1 MSSSTDPTSAAYAQA
16 VKELGLKSNIAK
28 ALEIP
33 DRELTVEVPFRRDNG
48 EVESV
53 IGFRVQHNNTRGPF
67 KGGIRY
73 HEHVDIDE
81 VRSLATLMT
90 WKTSLLDI
98 PYGGGKGGIGVDPRK
113 YSKTELER
121 MSRRFFRAIDPIIG
135 VNVDIPAPDVNTNA
149 QVMSWFMDEYSQLH
163 GYSPAIVTGKPL
175 ELGGSAGRE
184 AATGKGTAVITKE
197 TAQNWNIDL
206 KNSRVVIQGF
216 GNVGSYAAKFLHEY
230 GCKIIAVSDVTG
242 GLYDPDGLDIDSL
255 FEYNYANKTINGF
268 DQGKELTND
277 ELLAEK
283 LRRIANHGAL
293 GKHDHE
299 IGGMNSRLDG
309 IQAAVLSVKLKYID
323 KWNSS
328 RYKNSEK
335 YNRALHGI
343 EDIFLP
349 KIHPRSKHIFHVYT
363 LRTNVRDP
371 LRDYLSNKGIDT
383 GVHYPVALPYL
394 PPFRE
399 LNYTPK
405 QLPVASIYQDKIL
418 SLPMYPELSG
428 TQINRI
434 CTAIKDFYKNFEK

>member
-1 MSSSTDPTSAAYAQA
+1 MSSSTDPTSASYAQA
-16 VKELGLKSNIAK
+16 VKELGLKNNIAK

-184 AATGKGTAVITKE
+184 AATGKGTAVITRE
-197 TAQNWNIDL
+197 TSQKWNIEL
-206 KNSRVVIQGF
+206 KNSKVVIQGF

-230 GCKIIAVSDVTG
+230 GCKVIAVSDVTG
-242 GLYDPDGLDIDSL
+242 GLHDPEGLDIDSL
-255 FEYNYANKTINGF
+255 FEYNYTNKTIDGF
-268 DQGKELTND
+268 DQGQKITND
-277 ELLAEK
+277 ELLALECDFLIPAALGSAINEK
-283 LRRIANHGAL
+283 NVDSLNCKVIVEAANGPVTGSAANKLWDKKIAIIPDILTNAGGVTVSYFEWVQNLQQFRWTEDDVNQKLEDKMVNAFNEVYDVKKNKQVPMRIASFMVA
-293 GKHDHE
+293 
-299 IGGMNSRLDG
+299 
-309 IQAAVLSVKLKYID
+309 ID
-323 KWNSS
+323 RVNTA
-328 RYKNSEK
+328 
-335 YNRALHGI
+335 YN
-343 EDIFLP
+343 
-349 KIHPRSKHIFHVYT
+349 
-363 LRTNVRDP
+363 LRE
-371 LRDYLSNKGIDT
+371 G
-383 GVHYPVALPYL
+383 
-394 PPFRE
+394 
-399 LNYTPK
+399 
-405 QLPVASIYQDKIL
+405 
-418 SLPMYPELSG
+418 
-428 TQINRI
+428 
-434 CTAIKDFYKNFEK
+434 